1 MSPFNA
7 DLNYA
12 SVTVYVGSPQPAQRV
27 LGCFDVVGASSRLR
41 WNRDRATSATLTNT
55 GAGTDLCAAI
65 HLCCTT
71 RGETPMFSC
80 VRFRD
85 ARHAD

>member
-55 GAGTDLCAAI
+55 RSGDRS
-65 HLCCTT
+65 LCCYPLVLHNQ
-71 RGETPMFSC
+71 R
-80 VRFRD
+80 
-85 ARHAD
+85 